1 MEKEGK
7 ESHKILE
14 HYPQRDLGAPIRVQV
29 GKTYITQLT

>member
-14 HYPQRDLGAPIRVQV
+14 HYPRRDLRAPVRVQV